1 MADPLL
7 DPYSAKILE
16 HLAKHLVDEEAFL
29 TEFTSLINN
38 YDPDIKSGAVQP
50 LPLVSPSSSRT

>member
-16 HLAKHLVDEEAFL
+16 HLVDEEAFL